1 MPFIVKNRQC
11 TELRKLRIKSSVTVF
26 EGTISKVTM
35 KFIQWIRHIWT
46 QNRLKHALLTQKTNI
61 RMNAFMKC
69 KFYGSAFNI
78 HKWDAITKEISSIHW
93 VKCQR
98 LLLAWQYSISVII
111 GVKNFFMIHALFSE
125 HSSDNGTLLLLN
137 LYVHTTQ
144 KRFHLVSTITWS
156 LVGIYALPDHLNLLE
171 KVLSFN
177 LMGYMWKLVK
187 NWLQKWVKSD
197 NVTQNHVRSSPA
209 NLFKPPID
217 LMN

>member
-11 TELRKLRIKSSVTVF
+11 TKLRKLRIKSSVF

-61 RMNAFMKC
+61 RMNAFMKLC
-69 KFYGSAFNI
+69 FYGSVFNI
-78 HKWDAITKEISSIHW
+78 HKWDAITKEISSIYW

-125 HSSDNGTLLLLN
+125 HSSDNATLLLLK
-137 LYVHTTQ
+137 LCVHATQ
-144 KRFHLVSTITWS
+144 NRFHLVSTITWS
-156 LVGIYALPDHLNLLE
+156 LVDIYALPDHLNLLE

-177 LMGYMWKLVK
+177 LMGYIYMWKLVK
-187 NWLQKWVKSD
+187 NWLQKWAKS
-197 NVTQNHVRSSPA
+197 VATQNHVRSSPA
-209 NLFKPPID
+209 NLSKPLID
-217 LMN
+217 LIN